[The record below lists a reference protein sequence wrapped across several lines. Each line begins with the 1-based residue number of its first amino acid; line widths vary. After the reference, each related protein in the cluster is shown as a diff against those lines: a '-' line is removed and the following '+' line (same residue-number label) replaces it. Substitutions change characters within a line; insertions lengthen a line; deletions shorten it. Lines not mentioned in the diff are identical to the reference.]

1 MNMNGI
7 YVDLVF
13 DTLLDVI
20 ACKDLKDGM
29 VVQTLGK
36 NNVNDNYG
44 ATYKIYKNQKFD
56 ILDTY
61 SDNE

>member
-29 VVQTLGK
+29 DFSSEKDLF
-36 NNVNDNYG
+36 
-44 ATYKIYKNQKFD
+44 AFF
-56 ILDTY
+56 LFY
-61 SDNE
+61 SS